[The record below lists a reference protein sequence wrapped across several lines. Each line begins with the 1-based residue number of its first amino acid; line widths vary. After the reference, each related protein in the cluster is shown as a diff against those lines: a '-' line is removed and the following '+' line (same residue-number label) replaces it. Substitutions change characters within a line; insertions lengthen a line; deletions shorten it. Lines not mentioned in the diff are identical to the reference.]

1 MCWAIG
7 DTLYPLRIPTCDS
20 GGFAETVVVE
30 WSPQPSV
37 FAPKFRHHGVWAHI
51 RDWIDDYLEMQGEVA
66 QNQAMVAQAEAQ
78 AARGAFIA
86 LERRAWSG
94 GTKFDTIGVGLD
106 VVAVGLTIGFAS
118 GGLALIAL
126 YAGAVLLFVDGSI
139 WATEMAGYG
148 EAAEDAKSR
157 TAVLRWGLILA
168 ALPDAAVGLF
178 NAVKETPD
186 LITSIGELRQ
196 ERAATQARALKA
208 RAGAGRM
215 GRQADTAEGAMARA
229 RYRAISEKY
238 ADYAEG
244 ANARAQKEARNLQI
258 LRI

>member
-1 MCWAIG
+1 M
-7 DTLYPLRIPTCDS
+7 
-20 GGFAETVVVE
+20 
-30 WSPQPSV
+30 
-37 FAPKFRHHGVWAHI
+37 
-51 RDWIDDYLEMQGEVA
+51 
-66 QNQAMVAQAEAQ
+66 
-78 AARGAFIA
+78 
-86 LERRAWSG
+86 
-94 GTKFDTIGVGLD
+94 GLD

-196 ERAATQARALKA
+196 ERAATQARALRA

-238 ADYAEG
+238 ADYAER
-244 ANARAQKEARNLQI
+244 ANARAQTEARNLQRAI
-258 LRI
+258 WKLSNMVIHEITPRATVPGTIGLMGNDELKEDNEDIIAQNIRRLKFHIVSSHR